1 MSQRTVLK
9 SQKIP
14 VTIKPEIDSNKWNSR
29 SGERGSVLLPLERLR
44 QHLARGEYVQAR
56 REAERLIHTG
66 DLSGSELLEAYRGAA
81 KAHFYVQDVF
91 AAVKLGERVLEL
103 ATSTENWEYI
113 GKARFDLGTFYL
125 TLGDTHLAR
134 QHLTQFLAE
143 LDRYPEAADL
153 EARAHHNLGFIFR
166 QRREYDQALASHQ
179 KAVALFHR
187 DQNPRLKMEALRGVI
202 WCHLYAGD
210 PTGAW
215 PYIEQVAAYLRDNH
229 DEGLS
234 ASLLTDLACYH
245 RLMGDIK
252 RSMDFCEEALV
263 PGRPGVDD
271 HVLATACV
279 IAGENAL
286 DVGRTHEAGM
296 FANLALDYALKAK
309 HPFLMNRAS
318 ALRRRLYEINQA
330 CTSDT

>member
-1 MSQRTVLK
+1 MNMRF
-9 SQKIP
+9 
-14 VTIKPEIDSNKWNSR
+14 DSNKWNFGPVR
-29 SGERGSVLLPLERLR
+29 EGVHLLPLERLR

-66 DLSGSELLEAYRGAA
+66 ELTGAELLEAYRGAA

-91 AAVKLGERVLEL
+91 AAAKLGEKVLEL
-103 ATSTENWEYI
+103 ATASGNWEYI
-113 GKARFDLGTFYL
+113 GKSRFDLGTFYL

-134 QHLTQFLAE
+134 QHLTRFLTE
-143 LDRYPEAADL
+143 LERYPEAADL

-166 QRREYDQALASHQ
+166 QRREYDHALASHQ
-179 KAVALFHR
+179 KAVALFQR

-202 WCHLYAGD
+202 WCHLYAGN

-215 PYIEQVAAYLRDNH
+215 PYIEQVGAYLRENH

-234 ASLLTDLACYH
+234 ASLLTDFAYYY
-245 RLMGDIK
+245 RLIGDIK

-271 HVLATACV
+271 HILATACV

-296 FANLALDYALKAK
+296 FANLALDYSLKAK

-318 ALRRRLYEINQA
+318 ALRRRLHEINQA
-330 CTSDT
+330 CTSEA